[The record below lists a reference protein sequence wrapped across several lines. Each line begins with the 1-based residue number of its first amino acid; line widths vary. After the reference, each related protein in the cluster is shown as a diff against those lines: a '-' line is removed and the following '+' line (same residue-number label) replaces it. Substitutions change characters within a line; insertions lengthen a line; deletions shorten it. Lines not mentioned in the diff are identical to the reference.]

1 MDTSIKFN
9 DFVAMQGQV
18 MTTKVNGSD
27 YKNDAFYGFMQQTAE
42 TQKTSNQNSAKK
54 NTSSKDTPKNDAVNK
69 DEDVTKP
76 ETQQKEDVT
85 ENDTKD
91 VKEDMIQQVDLAM
104 FAAAVNVNI
113 VPAENIVSETV
124 SEAPILQTEVTQVQ
138 TNMNVNA
145 DANTTEQNVQVAD
158 TMQQQG
164 NESKVEQT
172 TQQTAQTE
180 EIVSEQKPNEIQ
192 TEKVVEMQPKQ
203 EQVKQTETTKV
214 ETKTEAVKTT
224 AEETNVIEQTAET
237 ETKSDTT
244 QTNTSEEDTDLF
256 EKEISTTSK
265 KTFSEDVINIKVG
278 ENTQIADA
286 EMAQKVSDKML
297 AKFAQHENE
306 FEIQLTPKELGK
318 IVIKLVMENGQAHVS
333 MFAENAK
340 TSNLLAEKAREIS
353 SIIEQNTGNK
363 TDVIVVDKQE
373 MEAQYQNK
381 EGKGEGFTRQQE
393 EQQRQHQQRLQQEQ
407 SRDFIQQMRLG
418 LWNEVS

>member
-42 TQKTSNQNSAKK
+42 TQKTSNQDSAKK
-54 NTSSKDTPKNDAVNK
+54 NTSSKDTSKNDVVDK
-69 DEDVTKP
+69 KEDTTKT

-113 VPAENIVSETV
+113 VPAENTVLEAVSEN
-124 SEAPILQTEVTQVQ
+124 PIVQTEVAQVQ
-138 TNMNVNA
+138 TNVNVNT
-145 DANTTEQNVQVAD
+145 DANTTEQKVQVAD
-158 TMQQQG
+158 IMQQQG
-164 NESKVEQT
+164 NEVKAEQA

-180 EIVSEQKPNEIQ
+180 KIVSEQKPNETQ
-192 TEKVVEMQPKQ
+192 VEKAIEVQPRQ
-203 EQVKQTETTKV
+203 EQVKQTETAKL

-224 AEETNVIEQTAET
+224 AEETNVVEQTIET
-237 ETKSDTT
+237 ETKSDTA

-256 EKEISTTSK
+256 EKEMPTTSK

-278 ENTQIADA
+278 ENAQITDA

-340 TSNLLAEKAREIS
+340 TSSLLAEKAREIS
-353 SIIEQNTGNK
+353 SIIEQNTGNETTVEVNK
-363 TDVIVVDKQE
+363 KE
-373 MEAQYQNK
+373 MQTQDQNR
-381 EGKGEGFTRQQE
+381 ESKGEGFDRQKE
-393 EQQRQHQQRLQQEQ
+393 EQQKQHQHKLQAER
-407 SRDFIQQMRLG
+407 SAGFIQQMRLG
-418 LWNEVS
+418 LWNME

>member
-1 MDTSIKFN
+1 MDTSVKFN
-9 DFVAMQGQV
+9 DFVAMQGQA

-42 TQKTSNQNSAKK
+42 TQKISNQDSVKK
-54 NTSSKDTPKNDAVNK
+54 NTSSKDTSKNDAVDK
-69 DEDVTKP
+69 KEDATKT
-76 ETQQKEDVT
+76 ESQQKEDVT

-113 VPAENIVSETV
+113 VPAENTV
-124 SEAPILQTEVTQVQ
+124 SEAVSENPIVQTEVAQVQ
-138 TNMNVNA
+138 TNVNA
-145 DANTTEQNVQVAD
+145 NIDANTTEQKVQVAD

-164 NESKVEQT
+164 NEMKVEQS

-180 EIVSEQKPNEIQ
+180 KIVSEQKPNETQ
-192 TEKVVEMQPKQ
+192 AEKAIEVQPKQ
-203 EQVKQTETTKV
+203 EQVKQTETAKV
-214 ETKTEAVKTT
+214 ETKTETVKTT
-224 AEETNVIEQTAET
+224 VEETNVVEQTT

-256 EKEISTTSK
+256 EKEMPTTSK

-278 ENTQIADA
+278 ENAQIADA

-333 MFAENAK
+333 MFAENTK
-340 TSNLLAEKAREIS
+340 TSSLLAEKAREIS

-363 TDVIVVDKQE
+363 TDVVVVDKQE

-418 LWNEVS
+418 LWNRVS

>member
-42 TQKTSNQNSAKK
+42 TQKTSNQDSAKK
-54 NTSSKDTPKNDAVNK
+54 NTSSKDTSKNDVVDK
-69 DEDVTKP
+69 KEDTTKT

-113 VPAENIVSETV
+113 VPAENTVLEAVSEN
-124 SEAPILQTEVTQVQ
+124 PIVQTEVAQVQ
-138 TNMNVNA
+138 TNVNVNT
-145 DANTTEQNVQVAD
+145 DANTTEQKVQVAD
-158 TMQQQG
+158 IMQQQG
-164 NESKVEQT
+164 NEVKAEQA

-180 EIVSEQKPNEIQ
+180 KIVSEQKPNETQ
-192 TEKVVEMQPKQ
+192 VEKAIEVQPRQ
-203 EQVKQTETTKV
+203 EQVKQTETAKL

-224 AEETNVIEQTAET
+224 AEETNVVEQTIET
-237 ETKSDTT
+237 ETKSDTA

-256 EKEISTTSK
+256 EKEMPTTSK

-278 ENTQIADA
+278 ENAQITDA

-340 TSNLLAEKAREIS
+340 TSSLLAEKAREIS

-363 TDVIVVDKQE
+363 TDVVVVDKQE

-418 LWNEVS
+418 LWNRVS

>member
-1 MDTSIKFN
+1 VDTSVKFN
-9 DFVAMQGQV
+9 DFVAMQGQA
-18 MTTKVNGSD
+18 MTTKLNGSD

-42 TQKTSNQNSAKK
+42 TQKISNQDSVKK
-54 NTSSKDTPKNDAVNK
+54 NTSSKDTSKNDAVDK
-69 DEDVTKP
+69 KEDATKT
-76 ETQQKEDVT
+76 ESQQKEDVT

-113 VPAENIVSETV
+113 VPAENTV
-124 SEAPILQTEVTQVQ
+124 SEAVSENPIVQTEVAQVQ
-138 TNMNVNA
+138 TNVNA
-145 DANTTEQNVQVAD
+145 NIDANTTEQKVQVAD

-164 NESKVEQT
+164 NEMKVEQA

-180 EIVSEQKPNEIQ
+180 KIVSEQKPNETQ
-192 TEKVVEMQPKQ
+192 TEKAIEVQPKQ
-203 EQVKQTETTKV
+203 EQVKQTETAKV
-214 ETKTEAVKTT
+214 ETKTETVKTT
-224 AEETNVIEQTAET
+224 AEETNVVEQTT

-256 EKEISTTSK
+256 EKEMPTTSK

-278 ENTQIADA
+278 ENAQIADA

-333 MFAENAK
+333 MFAENTK
-340 TSNLLAEKAREIS
+340 TSSLLAEKAREIS

-363 TDVIVVDKQE
+363 TDVVVVDKQE

-393 EQQRQHQQRLQQEQ
+393 EQQRQHQRRLQQEQ

-418 LWNEVS
+418 LWNRVS

>member
-1 MDTSIKFN
+1 MDTSVKFN
-9 DFVAMQGQV
+9 DFVAMQGQA

-42 TQKTSNQNSAKK
+42 TQKISNQDSVKK
-54 NTSSKDTPKNDAVNK
+54 NTSSKDTSKNDAVDK
-69 DEDVTKP
+69 KEDATKT
-76 ETQQKEDVT
+76 ESQQKEDVT

-91 VKEDMIQQVDLAM
+91 VKVDMIQQVDFAM

-113 VPAENIVSETV
+113 VPAENTV
-124 SEAPILQTEVTQVQ
+124 SEAVSENPIVQTEVAQVQ
-138 TNMNVNA
+138 TNVNA
-145 DANTTEQNVQVAD
+145 NIDANTTEQKVQVAD

-164 NESKVEQT
+164 NEMKVEQA

-180 EIVSEQKPNEIQ
+180 KIVSEQKPNETQ
-192 TEKVVEMQPKQ
+192 TEKAIEVQPKQ
-203 EQVKQTETTKV
+203 EQVKQTETAKV
-214 ETKTEAVKTT
+214 ETKTETVKTT
-224 AEETNVIEQTAET
+224 AEETNVVEQTT

-256 EKEISTTSK
+256 EKEMPTTSK

-278 ENTQIADA
+278 ENAQIADA

-333 MFAENAK
+333 MFAENTK
-340 TSNLLAEKAREIS
+340 TSSLLAEKAREIS

-363 TDVIVVDKQE
+363 TDVVVVDKQE

-418 LWNEVS
+418 LWNRVS

>member
-1 MDTSIKFN
+1 MDTSVKFN
-9 DFVAMQGQV
+9 DFVAMQGKA

-42 TQKTSNQNSAKK
+42 TQKISNQDSVKK
-54 NTSSKDTPKNDAVNK
+54 NTSSKDTSKNDAVDK
-69 DEDVTKP
+69 KEDATKT
-76 ETQQKEDVT
+76 ESQQKEDVT

-113 VPAENIVSETV
+113 VPAENTV
-124 SEAPILQTEVTQVQ
+124 SEAVSENPIVQTEVAQVQ
-138 TNMNVNA
+138 TNVNA
-145 DANTTEQNVQVAD
+145 NIDANTTEQKVQVAD

-164 NESKVEQT
+164 NEMKVEQA

-180 EIVSEQKPNEIQ
+180 KIVSEQKPNETQ
-192 TEKVVEMQPKQ
+192 TEKAIEVQPKQ
-203 EQVKQTETTKV
+203 EQVKQTETAKV
-214 ETKTEAVKTT
+214 ETKTETVKTT
-224 AEETNVIEQTAET
+224 AEETNVVEQTT

-256 EKEISTTSK
+256 EKEMPTTSK

-278 ENTQIADA
+278 ENAQIADA

-333 MFAENAK
+333 MFAEK
-340 TSNLLAEKAREIS
+340 TKTNSLLAEKAREIS

-363 TDVIVVDKQE
+363 TDVVVVDKQE

-418 LWNEVS
+418 LWNRVS

>member
-1 MDTSIKFN
+1 VDTSVKFN

-42 TQKTSNQNSAKK
+42 TQKTSNQDSAKK
-54 NTSSKDTPKNDAVNK
+54 KTSSKDTSKNDVVDK
-69 DEDVTKP
+69 KEDTTKT

-113 VPAENIVSETV
+113 VPAENTV
-124 SEAPILQTEVTQVQ
+124 SEAVSENPIVQTEVAQVQ
-138 TNMNVNA
+138 TNVNVNT
-145 DANTTEQNVQVAD
+145 DANTTEQKVQVAD
-158 TMQQQG
+158 IMQQQG
-164 NESKVEQT
+164 NEVKAEQA

-180 EIVSEQKPNEIQ
+180 KIVSEQKPNETQ
-192 TEKVVEMQPKQ
+192 VEKAIEVQPRQ
-203 EQVKQTETTKV
+203 EQVKQTETAKL

-224 AEETNVIEQTAET
+224 AEETNVVEQTIET
-237 ETKSDTT
+237 ETKSDTA

-256 EKEISTTSK
+256 EKEMPTTSK

-278 ENTQIADA
+278 ENAQITDA

-340 TSNLLAEKAREIS
+340 TSSLLAEKAREIS

-363 TDVIVVDKQE
+363 TDVVVVDKQE

-393 EQQRQHQQRLQQEQ
+393 EQQRQHQRRLQQEQ

-418 LWNEVS
+418 LWNRVS

>member
-1 MDTSIKFN
+1 MDTSVKFN

-42 TQKTSNQNSAKK
+42 TQKTRNQDSAKK
-54 NTSSKDTPKNDAVNK
+54 NTSSKDTSKNDVVDK
-69 DEDVTKP
+69 KEDTTKT

-113 VPAENIVSETV
+113 VPAENTV
-124 SEAPILQTEVTQVQ
+124 SEAVSENPIVQTEVAQVQ
-138 TNMNVNA
+138 TNVNVNT
-145 DANTTEQNVQVAD
+145 DANTTEQKVQVAD
-158 TMQQQG
+158 IMQQQG
-164 NESKVEQT
+164 NEVKAEQA

-180 EIVSEQKPNEIQ
+180 KIVSEQKPNETQ
-192 TEKVVEMQPKQ
+192 VEKAIEVQPRQ
-203 EQVKQTETTKV
+203 EQVKQTETAKL

-224 AEETNVIEQTAET
+224 AEETNVVEQTIET
-237 ETKSDTT
+237 ETKSDTA

-256 EKEISTTSK
+256 EKEMPTTSK

-278 ENTQIADA
+278 ENAQITDA

-340 TSNLLAEKAREIS
+340 TSSLLAEKAREIS

-363 TDVIVVDKQE
+363 TDVVVVDKQE

-393 EQQRQHQQRLQQEQ
+393 EQQRQHQRRLQQEQ

-418 LWNEVS
+418 LWNRVS

>member
-124 SEAPILQTEVTQVQ
+124 SEDPILQTEVTQVQ

-224 AEETNVIEQTAET
+224 AEETNVIEQTVET
-237 ETKSDTT
+237 ETKSDTA

-278 ENTQIADA
+278 ENAQIADA

>member
-1 MDTSIKFN
+1 MDTSVKFN
-9 DFVAMQGQV
+9 DFVAMQGQA

-42 TQKTSNQNSAKK
+42 TQKTSNQDSAKK
-54 NTSSKDTPKNDAVNK
+54 NTSSKDTSKNDVVDK
-69 DEDVTKP
+69 KEDTTKT

-113 VPAENIVSETV
+113 VPAENTV
-124 SEAPILQTEVTQVQ
+124 SEAVSENPIVQTEVAQVQ
-138 TNMNVNA
+138 TNVNVNT
-145 DANTTEQNVQVAD
+145 DANTTEQKVQVAD
-158 TMQQQG
+158 IMQQQG
-164 NESKVEQT
+164 NEVKAEQA

-180 EIVSEQKPNEIQ
+180 KIVSEQKPNETQ
-192 TEKVVEMQPKQ
+192 VEKAIEVQPRQ
-203 EQVKQTETTKV
+203 EQVKQTETAKL

-224 AEETNVIEQTAET
+224 AEETNVVEQTIET

-256 EKEISTTSK
+256 EKEMPTTSK

-340 TSNLLAEKAREIS
+340 TSSLLAEKAREIS
-353 SIIEQNTGNK
+353 SIIEQNTGNE
-363 TDVIVVDKQE
+363 TNVEVVDKKE
-373 MEAQYQNK
+373 MQAQDQNREA
-381 EGKGEGFTRQQE
+381 KGDGFARQKE
-393 EQQRQHQQRLQQEQ
+393 EQQKQHQQRMQAEQ
-407 SRDFIQQMRLG
+407 SVDFIQQMRLG
-418 LWNEVS
+418 LWNVV